1 MATAFVDALTSFV
14 EEIDLPT
21 TLSGMGITDEEILKK
36 VADTCNLTAG
46 CCKKF
51 ERKEIYE
58 ILKECL

>member
-21 TLSGMGITDEEILKK
+21 TLSEEILKK